1 MTIRGLSC
9 SLLLHKERIQSF
21 INFASACHGTL
32 QEQLRL
38 KSRAERFKDQLSN
51 APLAKAASKGKP
63 STAAAAEF
71 EAKKKVCLCMK
82 EVVYVSSPQMDD
94 NLCFHAIC
102 FLLLQARAERF
113 KVAL

>member
-1 MTIRGLSC
+1 MTIHGLSC

-21 INFASACHGTL
+21 INFASASACYGTL

-71 EAKKKVCLCMK
+71 EAKKKVCLFWKLSM
-82 EVVYVSSPQMDD
+82 
-94 NLCFHAIC
+94 
-102 FLLLQARAERF
+102 
-113 KVAL
+113 